1 MRVWRSLVYPILLG
15 TMIFCIASDSSIT
28 LQHRLHLVW
37 WCLGAYAF
45 TEIMALLT
53 RKSEWFAAQVAPW
66 ARIAWMAIMTF
77 MAVAYAAAFVLLALV

>member
-1 MRVWRSLVYPILLG
+1 MRLWRFLVYPILLG
-15 TMIFCIASDSSIT
+15 TMAFGIASDSSMT
-28 LQHRLHLVW
+28 LPYRLNLVW
-37 WCLGAYAF
+37 WCLGVYAF

-77 MAVAYAAAFVLLALV
+77 MAVVYAVGFVLIALA